1 MFKQQSTW
9 LKFSLIFRRVYMKKN
24 ILFIGVIFV
33 CSLLFLGCPASV
45 ITSDSTGLELSITMP
60 VVSKNRLRNVS
71 RSTET
76 DKYWEANF
84 ILQEQTKDEINVLQ
98 NLSLQ
103 LNQGENATVKFEKI
117 DINRTVRVVVEILSI
132 ETGSLC
138 YIGESDWHK
147 VNAGNNQIVIE
158 LNKLVSA
165 QSPVIEEHPKS
176 IIKVYD
182 DETEKEP
189 AVGTLSVKAKVLDE
203 GILSYQWYKCD
214 DLQKS
219 NPKSLPGETNDKIE
233 VKEENISYY
242 YCEVVNTNNSVS
254 GKKESV
260 VETNVA
266 TVASVVGELKEIK
279 SEYDDTKYEIYG
291 EQIDYQ
297 NILITEV
304 YYNSKNN
311 QDFEVKLCADSEKYT
326 MKQSMMPL
334 DMFLIL

>member
-1 MFKQQSTW
+1 
-9 LKFSLIFRRVYMKKN
+9 MKKN

-117 DINRTVRVVVEILSI
+117 DIDRTVRVVVEILSI
-132 ETGSLC
+132 ETESLC

-147 VNAGNNQIVIE
+147 VNAGSNHIVIE

-165 QSPVIEEHPKS
+165 QSPEIEEHPKS
-176 IIKVYD
+176 IIKVYG
-182 DETEKEP
+182 DETEK
-189 AVGTLSVKAKVLDE
+189 
-203 GILSYQWYKCD
+203 
-214 DLQKS
+214 
-219 NPKSLPGETNDKIE
+219 
-233 VKEENISYY
+233 
-242 YCEVVNTNNSVS
+242 
-254 GKKESV
+254 
-260 VETNVA
+260 
-266 TVASVVGELKEIK
+266 
-279 SEYDDTKYEIYG
+279 
-291 EQIDYQ
+291 
-297 NILITEV
+297 
-304 YYNSKNN
+304 
-311 QDFEVKLCADSEKYT
+311 
-326 MKQSMMPL
+326 
-334 DMFLIL
+334 